1 MYSKRYIPDTVC
13 TELRGHFDAEST
25 CHTLGFVDGGYFGQV
40 SNNEF
45 WKFDCTQSPTWIESE
60 IPTLTELN
68 CESNSAN
75 VSVCEYSGWG
85 HCGNHLHNLLLT
97 CYESG

>member
-1 MYSKRYIPDTVC
+1 MMFTERYIPDTVC
-13 TELRGHFDAEST
+13 TELRGQFDAEST
-25 CHTLGFVDGGYFGQV
+25 FHTLGFVHGGYFGTV
-40 SNNEF
+40 SNNAF
-45 WKFDCTQSPTWIESE
+45 WIESE

>member
-1 MYSKRYIPDTVC
+1 MMYTKRYIPDTVC
-13 TELRGHFDAEST
+13 HELRGHFDAEST
-25 CHTLGFVDGGYFGQV
+25 CHTLGSVHGGYFGRV
-40 SNNEF
+40 SNNAF
-45 WKFDCTQSPTWIESE
+45 WTESE

-85 HCGNHLHNLLLT
+85 RCGNHYHNLLLT